1 MGIIG
6 GTLGYQLLR
15 RIAPRSASDAHAPDP
30 SEADTKLSLYFGPDF
45 FSTIAG
51 RTVLDFGCGRGG
63 PAVEMAQRGAGK
75 VIGLDIQERL
85 LEICRVKA
93 QRAGVSDRCVFTTQ
107 ATELADIVISKDAF
121 EHFDD
126 PAAILRIM
134 ATLLKPDGYVLAA
147 FGPTWF
153 HPHGGHIFSVFPWSH
168 LIFSEQALI
177 RWRADFKTDGATRF
191 REVAGGLNQLTIAQF
206 ERIVADSPFQIEWLD
221 TLPIRGIPLLKTRL
235 LRELGSSIVR
245 CKLTL
250 KPH

>member
-1 MGIIG
+1 
-6 GTLGYQLLR
+6 
-15 RIAPRSASDAHAPDP
+15 
-30 SEADTKLSLYFGPDF
+30 
-45 FSTIAG
+45 
-51 RTVLDFGCGRGG
+51 
-63 PAVEMAQRGAGK
+63 
-75 VIGLDIQERL
+75 
-85 LEICRVKA
+85 
-93 QRAGVSDRCVFTTQ
+93 
-107 ATELADIVISKDAF
+107 
-121 EHFDD
+121 
-126 PAAILRIM
+126 M

-147 FGPTWF
+147 FGPTWL

-168 LIFSEQALI
+168 LVFSEQALI